1 MLARLKVYIIMFA
14 AFALFAG
21 AAYWY
26 YQDTQKAL
34 RTYAENQGKLE
45 SAIQTQAEAN
55 NALRNDIVKVQKAFT
70 ELSTEFEEARQQV
83 RDVEKLFEE
92 GTDGR
97 DLTVGDRAI
106 ENPEYIQEVLNTG
119 TTELFRCFEILTGA
133 PLGDKDAQA
142 KFVKC
147 SDDVNSSSSTE

>member
-34 RTYAENQGKLE
+34 KTYAENQGKLE

-70 ELSTEFEEARQQV
+70 ELSPSW
-83 RDVEKLFEE
+83 
-92 GTDGR
+92 DGF
-97 DLTVGDRAI
+97 I
-106 ENPEYIQEVLNTG
+106 ISVL
-119 TTELFRCFEILTGA
+119 
-133 PLGDKDAQA
+133 
-142 KFVKC
+142 
-147 SDDVNSSSSTE
+147 S

>member
-1 MLARLKVYIIMFA
+1 MK
-14 AFALFAG
+14 
-21 AAYWY
+21 
-26 YQDTQKAL
+26 
-34 RTYAENQGKLE
+34 TYAENQGKLE

-147 SDDVNSSSSTE
+147 SDDANSSSSTE

>member
-1 MLARLKVYIIMFA
+1 MLAKLKVYIIMFA

-26 YQDTQKAL
+26 YMDT
-34 RTYAENQGKLE
+34 
-45 SAIQTQAEAN
+45 
-55 NALRNDIVKVQKAFT
+55 QKAFT

-106 ENPEYIQEVLNTG
+106 ENPEYIQGVLNTG

-147 SDDVNSSSSTE
+147 SDDANSSSSTE